1 MKTCWILL
9 TYLSLLNK
17 AFYFQIGFRLSP
29 QAVTAIT
36 KRYSTQG
43 KIAFDDYIACCV
55 KLRALTGML
64 DSSLVTVIRIIYFNL
79 IKPACSLYLE
89 FNFGIL
95 QKRFLL
101 IVYRPNCKHYRSG
114 FF

>member
-1 MKTCWILL
+1 MCWILL
-9 TYLSLLNK
+9 IYLSFHSK
-17 AFYFQIGFRLSP
+17 TFYFQIGFRLSP

-64 DSSLVTVIRIIYFNL
+64 DYSLVTVIPIIYFYL
-79 IKPACSLYLE
+79 IKPDCSLISSSALAYY
-89 FNFGIL
+89 
-95 QKRFLL
+95 KR
-101 IVYRPNCKHYRSG
+101 G
-114 FF
+114 FFE